1 MYPRLLKT
9 SITLMQVAF
18 LWLSYRILTGQLDSM
33 VASAALVV
41 SGFWLGLTA
50 LRLRSLLRTYFDHLS
65 RLQILVPTVVGTLLA
80 GLAIFAGKSTVFTA
94 LAAAELLGWLL
105 VYIDYRRNRANY
117 IIQGHG
123 PMPKDAWVNPDAAAL
138 QPGDLIL
145 TSGRMAARL
154 HDTVGHAELVIRSDD
169 GRLHAFSAYMENG
182 AVIHRLE
189 AVTSK
194 LRSHN
199 VHYIALRLRKPL
211 SEKQLCKAP
220 AVALRLLALNAA
232 WRDKTNHRRERLINS
247 LPLPK
252 SMKQWLVKKTHA
264 SGYDWAGLYIGTR
277 AHDRWTCIAI
287 CLELLKTIGVPVGN
301 YGTGLLGLGTGLFD
315 PIMPVRL
322 LGDKAYRLVDV
333 NDRAAFEAASR

>member
-1 MYPRLLKT
+1 MPQGRKELMFERTLMYPRLLKT
-9 SITLMQVAF
+9 SIALMQIAF
-18 LWLSYRILTGQLDSM
+18 VWLSYRILTGQLDSA

-65 RLQILVPTVVGTLLA
+65 RLQVLVPTVVGTLLA
-80 GLAIFAGKSTVFTA
+80 GLAIFAGNHVLFSA

-105 VYIDYRRNRANY
+105 VFIDYRRNRANY

-123 PMPKDAWVNPDAAAL
+123 PMPKDAWMNPDPAAL

-154 HDTVGHAELVIRSDD
+154 HDTVGHAEVVIRAQD

-189 AVTSK
+189 SVTSK
-194 LRSHN
+194 LRSHK

-211 SEKQLCKAP
+211 TEEQLCKAP
-220 AVALRLLALNAA
+220 VVAMHLLALNAA
-232 WRDKTNHRRERLINS
+232 WRDKTNRRRERLLNS
-247 LPLPK
+247 IPMPK
-252 SMKQWLVKKTHA
+252 GLRSWLLKKTHA
-264 SGYDWAGLYIGTR
+264 SGYD
-277 AHDRWTCIAI
+277 
-287 CLELLKTIGVPVGN
+287 
-301 YGTGLLGLGTGLFD
+301 
-315 PIMPVRL
+315 
-322 LGDKAYRLVDV
+322 
-333 NDRAAFEAASR
+333 